1 MGFGWGKQR
10 NNVTAIGRHET
21 SLYASVV
28 RIAFMRRSCTTVLR
42 IDTAVH
48 YIVSRKSLFLI
59 PNFVPLLSVTG
70 LVTWLVCVCHIR
82 Y

>member
-48 YIVSRKSLFLI
+48 YYSVPQKFVFDPQFCPFIECDWVSYLACL
-59 PNFVPLLSVTG
+59 
-70 LVTWLVCVCHIR
+70 CVS